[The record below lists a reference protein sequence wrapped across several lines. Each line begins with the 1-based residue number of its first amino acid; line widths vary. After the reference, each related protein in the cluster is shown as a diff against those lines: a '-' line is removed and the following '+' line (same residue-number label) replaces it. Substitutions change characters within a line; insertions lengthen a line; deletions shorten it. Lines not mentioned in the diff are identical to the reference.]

1 VKMKEDNTM
10 FSKTDRDAQE
20 LFLAFFSSYYG
31 ILCSFAYKYIAERDE
46 AEDIAQESFIALW
59 QNRHKMQNEDQAKAF
74 LFLTVK
80 NKCINV
86 LKHFRVREKYLKE
99 TEEEDPGYFFE
110 EQMVFAEVIAELKRT
125 ISELPPKRQKIVVLS
140 LDGLHND
147 EIATQMKISV
157 NTVKLQKKIAYR
169 YLREKLKNSLFLL
182 FIV

>member
-1 VKMKEDNTM
+1 MKMKEDNTM

-80 NKCINV
+80 KA
-86 LKHFRVREKYLKE
+86 
-99 TEEEDPGYFFE
+99 P
-110 EQMVFAEVIAELKRT
+110 
-125 ISELPPKRQKIVVLS
+125 
-140 LDGLHND
+140 
-147 EIATQMKISV
+147 
-157 NTVKLQKKIAYR
+157 
-169 YLREKLKNSLFLL
+169 
-182 FIV
+182 